1 MRTAIIN
8 EWLETYAGA
17 ELVIEQILKLYS
29 GADMFAL
36 VDFLPADQRAFLQ
49 GCRVQTSFLQ
59 RLPLARRKF
68 RAYLPLM
75 PVAVEQFDLSDYELI
90 ISSNHA
96 VAKGVLT
103 REDQLHVCYV
113 HTPVRYAW
121 DLYHASL
128 REHGLTRGPKSWATR
143 LILHYLR
150 LWDHVTASRVDKF
163 AANSH
168 YVARRIWKTYRR
180 RATVIYPPVDV
191 QRFTVEPNKENF
203 YVTVSRLVPY
213 KRVDLIVAAFRQM
226 PGKQL
231 IVIGDGPERAALE
244 DNAPPNVKLL
254 GRQPAEVVN
263 QHLQSARAFL
273 FAADE
278 DFGISPVE
286 AQACGTP
293 VVAFGHGGATETV
306 RDGVTGILFPEQA
319 VESIVAAIEQFEDC
333 EATFDPLAI
342 RGQAERFSRERFRRR
357 FARFVARALDQRAG
371 PRRRSRTRSSI
382 QEQPQLQLP
391 R

>member
-29 GADMFAL
+29 DAEMYAL
-36 VDFLPADQRAFLQ
+36 VDFLPEAQRGFLQ
-49 GCRVQTSFLQ
+49 GCPVHTSFIQ
-59 RLPLARRKF
+59 RLPFARKKF

-75 PVAVEQFDLSDYELI
+75 PLAVEQYDLTQYDLV

-128 REHGLTRGPKSWATR
+128 NAHGLSRGPKSWITR

-150 LWDHVTASRVDKF
+150 LWDHATASRVDAY

-180 RATVIYPPVDV
+180 RAKVIYPPIDISRFSV
-191 QRFTVEPNKENF
+191 QSKKEDF

-213 KRVDLIVAAFRQM
+213 KRVDLMVEAFRRM
-226 PGKQL
+226 PDKRL

-244 DNAPPNVKLL
+244 KNAPANVQVM
-254 GRQPAEVVN
+254 GRLPAEVVTE
-263 QHLQSARAFL
+263 HLQSARAFL

-293 VVAFGHGGATETV
+293 VIAYGHGGATETV
-306 RDGVTGILFPEQA
+306 RDGVTGILFPEQTAESLTAA
-319 VESIVAAIEQFEDC
+319 VEAFEQRKQ
-333 EATFDPLAI
+333 AFDPAVI
-342 RGQAERFSRERFRRR
+342 RDHADQFSDEQFRRR
-357 FARFVARALDQRAG
+357 FERFVDRQLERRKAAPRTRPTTGVRRRRAL
-371 PRRRSRTRSSI
+371 
-382 QEQPQLQLP
+382 LP

>member
-17 ELVIEQILKLYS
+17 ELVIEQMLKLYS

-36 VDFLPADQRAFLQ
+36 VDFLPESQRGFLQ
-49 GCRVQTSFLQ
+49 GCQVHTSFLQ
-59 RLPLARRKF
+59 RMPLARRKF

-75 PVAVEQFDLSDYELI
+75 PLAVEQYDLTDYDLV

-121 DLYHASL
+121 DLYHSSL
-128 REHGLTRGPKSWATR
+128 KEHGLSRGPKSWATR

-150 LWDHVTASRVDKF
+150 LWDHATASRVDKF

-191 QRFTVEPNKENF
+191 NRFTVEPNKEEF

-213 KRVDLIVAAFRQM
+213 KRVDLIVEAFRRM
-226 PGKQL
+226 PDKQL
-231 IVIGDGPERAALE
+231 IVIGDGPERAELE
-244 DNAPPNVKLL
+244 RHAPPNVKLL
-254 GRQPAEVVN
+254 GRQPAEVVT
-263 QHLQSARAFL
+263 QHLQSARAFM

-293 VVAFGHGGATETV
+293 VIAYGHGGATETV
-306 RDGVTGILFPEQA
+306 VSGTTGILFPEQSP
-319 VESIVAAIEQFEDC
+319 ESIVSAVEQFEGCRAD
-333 EATFDPLAI
+333 FDPFAI
-342 RGQAERFSRERFRRR
+342 REHAERFSVERFRRR
-357 FARFVARALDQRAG
+357 FARFVARAQDRHTSAQR
-371 PRRRSRTRSSI
+371 PRTRSTTK
-382 QEQPQLQLP
+382 EQRQLALP

>member
-17 ELVIEQILKLYS
+17 ELVIEQMLKMYS

-36 VDFLPADQRAFLQ
+36 VDFLPENQRGFLQ
-49 GCRVQTSFLQ
+49 GCQVYTSFLQ
-59 RLPLARRKF
+59 RMPLARRKF

-75 PVAVEQFDLSDYELI
+75 PLAVEQYDLTDYDLV

-121 DLYHASL
+121 DLYHSSL
-128 REHGLTRGPKSWATR
+128 KEHGLQRGPKSWATR

-150 LWDHVTASRVDKF
+150 LWDHATASRVDKF

-191 QRFTVEPNKENF
+191 NRFTVQADKDDY

-213 KRVDLIVAAFRQM
+213 KRVDLIVEAFRRM
-226 PGKQL
+226 PDKQL
-231 IVIGDGPERAALE
+231 IVIGDGPERAELE
-244 DNAPPNVKLL
+244 RNAPPNVKLL
-254 GRQPAEVVN
+254 GRQPAEVVT

-293 VVAFGHGGATETV
+293 VIAYGHGGATETV
-306 RDGVTGILFPEQA
+306 VSGTTGILFPEQSP
-319 VESIVAAIEQFEDC
+319 ESIVAAVEQFDGC
-333 EATFDPLAI
+333 PADFDPYAI
-342 RGQAERFSRERFRRR
+342 RNHAERFSVERFRRR
-357 FARFVARALDQRAG
+357 FGRFIARAQQRRTSG
-371 PRRRSRTRSSI
+371 QRPRIRSTTK
-382 QEQPQLQLP
+382 EQRQLALP